1 MAEPLIIVGKGMAA
15 TRLVDELSQR
25 ALGRY
30 SIAVIGAEGRLA
42 YNRVLLSPLLAG
54 EIAEPDI
61 ELKPAAWWRARG
73 VSMIYG
79 RSVAGIDRAAR
90 TVTLEDGLVLPYGKL
105 VLATGSKPLK
115 PPFPGG
121 DLPGVATFRDTAD
134 VGMMRAYAQRGA
146 RIVVIGGGLL
156 GLEAA
161 YGLSKAGGQRAGQ
174 VTPGQ
179 VTLLHLVD
187 RLMERQLDA
196 EGAGL
201 LAAAITAR
209 GIDVRLSS
217 ATKGFVGTDK
227 VEGVELQDGTI
238 IPADLVVIAI
248 GVRPNADL
256 ARAAGLAVNRGIVVD
271 DAMASE
277 DANIFAIGECAEHRG
292 QVYGLVEPAYEQ
304 ARVLAMR
311 LAGQKS
317 AGQESAGTEAAYAGS
332 LLATNL
338 KVSGVGVFSA
348 GEFEAGEGT
357 EVLVLRD
364 PAAGIYR
371 KFVLRDGRLAGCV
384 LVGDTQGALFYL
396 GLIRSGQDISA
407 IRADLPFGE
416 PYCIREAA

>member
-30 SIAVIGAEGRLA
+30 SIAVIGSEPRLA

-73 VSMIYG
+73 VSTLYG
-79 RSVAGIDRAAR
+79 RAVAGIDRTGK
-90 TVTLEDGLVLPYGKL
+90 TVTLEGGLCLPYGKL
-105 VLATGSKPLK
+105 VLATGSKPVK

-121 DLPGVATFRDTAD
+121 ELPGVATFRDTAD
-134 VGMMRAYAQRGA
+134 VGMMRSYAERGA

-161 YGLSKAGGQRAGQ
+161 YGLARAGGQRAA
-174 VTPGQ
+174 Q

-187 RLMERQLDA
+187 RLIERQLDA
-196 EGAGL
+196 EGAAL
-201 LAAAITAR
+201 LASAMAAR
-209 GIDVRLSS
+209 GIEVRLNS
-217 ATKGFVGTDK
+217 ATKGFVGREK
-227 VEGVELQDGTI
+227 VEGVELQDGTV

-248 GVRPNADL
+248 GVRPNAEL
-256 ARAAGLAVNRGIVVD
+256 AGVAGLHLNRGIVVD
-271 DAMASE
+271 DGLTSDDPA
-277 DANIFAIGECAEHRG
+277 IFAIGECAEHRG

-304 ARVLAMR
+304 ARVLATR
-311 LAGQKS
+311 LAGKQ
-317 AGQESAGTEAAYAGS
+317 AAYAGS

-348 GEFEAGEGT
+348 GEFEAGEGA
-357 EVLVLRD
+357 EVVVLRD
-364 PAAGIYR
+364 RAAGIYR
-371 KFVLRDGRLAGCV
+371 KFVLRDGRLAGCI

-396 GLIRSGQDISA
+396 GLIRSGQDVSA

-416 PYCIREAA
+416 PYCVREAA

>member
-1 MAEPLIIVGKGMAA
+1 MAQPLVIVGKGMAA

-90 TVTLEDGLVLPYGKL
+90 TVTLEDGLALPYGKL

-121 DLPGVATFRDTAD
+121 DLAGVATFRDTAD

-161 YGLSKAGGQRAGQ
+161 YGLSKAGGQRA
-174 VTPGQ
+174 GQ

-248 GVRPNADL
+248 GVRPNIDL

-277 DANIFAIGECAEHRG
+277 DASIFAIGECAEHRG

-317 AGQESAGTEAAYAGS
+317 AGVEAAYAGS

-348 GEFEAGEGT
+348 GEFEAGEGA
-357 EVLVLRD
+357 EILVLRD
-364 PAAGIYR
+364 PKAGIYR
-371 KFVLRDGRLAGCV
+371 KFVLREGRLAGCV

-396 GLIRSGQDISA
+396 GLIRSGQEISA

>member
-79 RSVAGIDRAAR
+79 RAVAGIDRAAR
-90 TVTLEDGLVLPYGKL
+90 TVTLEDGLALPYGKL

-134 VGMMRAYAQRGA
+134 VGMMRAYAERGA

-161 YGLSKAGGQRAGQ
+161 YGLSRAGGK
-174 VTPGQ
+174 

-227 VEGVELQDGTI
+227 VEGVELQDGSV

-248 GVRPNADL
+248 GVRPNIDL

-271 DAMASE
+271 DAMASV
-277 DANIFAIGECAEHRG
+277 DADVFAIGECAEHRG

-317 AGQESAGTEAAYAGS
+317 AGVEAAYAGS

-348 GEFEAGEGT
+348 GEFEAGEGA
-357 EVLVLRD
+357 EILVLRD
-364 PAAGIYR
+364 PTAGIYR
-371 KFVLRDGRLAGCV
+371 KFVLREGRLTGCV

-396 GLIRSGQDISA
+396 GLIRSGQEISA

-416 PYCIREAA
+416 PYCAKPRISEAA

>member
-30 SIAVIGAEGRLA
+30 SVAVIGAEPRLA

-54 EIAEPDI
+54 EIAEPEI
-61 ELKPAAWWRARG
+61 ELKPAAWWRDRG
-73 VSMIYG
+73 VSMLYG
-79 RSVAGIDRAAR
+79 KPVTGIDRAAKC
-90 TVTLEDGLVLPYGKL
+90 VTLADGLTLPYGKL

-134 VGMMRAYAQRGA
+134 VQAMRAYAVRGA
-146 RIVVIGGGLL
+146 RITVIGGGLL

-161 YGLSKAGGQRAGQ
+161 HGLARAGGQRA
-174 VTPGQ
+174 GQ

-196 EGAGL
+196 EGAVL
-201 LAAAITAR
+201 LASAMAMR
-209 GIDVRLSS
+209 GVEIRLNS
-217 ATKGFVGTDK
+217 ATKGFVGTDR
-227 VEGVELQDGTI
+227 VEGVELQDGTV
-238 IPADLVVIAI
+238 IPAELVVIAI
-248 GVRPNADL
+248 GVRPNTDL
-256 ARAAGLAVNRGIVVD
+256 AAAAGLDIARGIVVD
-271 DAMASE
+271 DALATS
-277 DANIFAIGECAEHRG
+277 DPAISAIGECAEHRG

-304 ARVLAMR
+304 ARTLAACLTGR
-311 LAGQKS
+311 EAG
-317 AGQESAGTEAAYAGS
+317 YAGS

-348 GEFEAGEGT
+348 GEFEAGEGAET
-357 EVLVLRD
+357 MVLRD
-364 PAAGIYR
+364 RGAGIYR
-371 KFVLRDGRLAGCV
+371 KFVLREGRLAGCV

-396 GLIRSGQDISA
+396 GLIRSQQDITPF
-407 IRADLPFGE
+407 RAELPFGE
-416 PYCIREAA
+416 AYCIGEAA

>member
-1 MAEPLIIVGKGMAA
+1 MAA

-30 SIAVIGAEGRLA
+30 SIAVIGAESRLA

-54 EIAEPDI
+54 EIGETDI
-61 ELKPAAWWRARG
+61 ELKPAAWWKARG
-73 VSMIYG
+73 VSTLYG
-79 RSVAGIDRAAR
+79 RAVSGIDRLAR
-90 TVTLEDGLVLPYGKL
+90 TVTLEGGLSLPYGKL
-105 VLATGSKPLK
+105 VLATGSNPLK

-121 DLPGVATFRDTAD
+121 DLRGVATFRDTTD
-134 VGMMRAYAQRGA
+134 VGMMRAYAERGA

-161 YGLSKAGGQRAGQ
+161 YGLSRAG
-174 VTPGQ
+174 GQ

-196 EGAGL
+196 EGAAL
-201 LAAAITAR
+201 LASAISAR
-209 GIDVRLSS
+209 GIQVRLNA

-227 VEGVELQDGTI
+227 VEGVELSDGTI

-248 GVRPNADL
+248 GVRPNVDL
-256 ARAAGLAVNRGIVVD
+256 GRAAGIAVNRGIIVD
-271 DAMASE
+271 DGLAS
-277 DANIFAIGECAEHRG
+277 DDDSIFAIGECAEHRG
-292 QVYGLVEPAYEQ
+292 SVYGLVEPAYEQ
-304 ARVLAMR
+304 ARVLATR
-311 LAGQKS
+311 LAGKP
-317 AGQESAGTEAAYAGS
+317 AAYEGS

-348 GEFEAGEGT
+348 GEFEAGEGAET
-357 EVLVLRD
+357 VVLRD
-364 PAAGIYR
+364 RVSGIYR
-371 KFVLRDGRLAGCV
+371 KFVLREGRLAGCV

-416 PYCIREAA
+416 PYCIERAA

>member
-30 SIAVIGAEGRLA
+30 SVAVIGAEPRLA

-61 ELKPAAWWRARG
+61 ELKPAAWWQARG
-73 VSMIYG
+73 VSMLYG
-79 RSVAGIDRAAR
+79 KPVTGIDRRAR
-90 TVTLEDGLVLPYGKL
+90 TVTLQGGLTLPYGKL

-134 VGMMRAYAQRGA
+134 VQAMRAYAARGA

-161 YGLSKAGGQRAGQ
+161 YGLARAGGK
-174 VTPGQ
+174 
-179 VTLLHLVD
+179 VTLLHLVG

-196 EGAGL
+196 EGAAL
-201 LAAAITAR
+201 LASAMAMR
-209 GIDVRLSS
+209 GVEIRLNS
-217 ATKGFVGTDK
+217 ATNCFVGTDK
-227 VEGVELQDGTI
+227 VEGVALQDGTV
-238 IPADLVVIAI
+238 IPAELVVIAI
-248 GVRPNADL
+248 GVRPNTDL
-256 ARAAGLAVNRGIVVD
+256 AAAAGLEIARGIVVD
-271 DAMASE
+271 DALATS
-277 DANIFAIGECAEHRG
+277 DPAIFAIGECAEHRG

-304 ARVLAMR
+304 ARTLAAR
-311 LAGQKS
+311 LTGREAG
-317 AGQESAGTEAAYAGS
+317 YAGS

-348 GEFEAGEGT
+348 GEFEASEGAET
-357 EVLVLRD
+357 VVLRD
-364 PAAGIYR
+364 RSAGIYR
-371 KFVLRDGRLAGCV
+371 KFVLREGRLAGCV

-396 GLIRSGQDISA
+396 GLIRSLQDITPF
-407 IRADLPFGE
+407 RADLPFGE
-416 PYCIREAA
+416 GYCIGEAA

>member
-1 MAEPLIIVGKGMAA
+1 MAEPLVIVGKGMAA

-30 SIAVIGAEGRLA
+30 SIAVIGEEGRLA

-54 EIAEPDI
+54 EVAAPDI
-61 ELKPAAWWRARG
+61 ELKPAAWWKARG
-73 VSMIYG
+73 VSTIYG
-79 RSVAGIDRAAR
+79 RAVAGIDRAR
-90 TVTLEDGLVLPYGKL
+90 NTVTLSDGLSLPYGKL

-121 DLPGVATFRDTAD
+121 DLPGVATFRDTRD
-134 VGMMRAYAQRGA
+134 VETMRSYAGRGA

-161 YGLSKAGGQRAGQ
+161 YGLSKAGGE
-174 VTPGQ
+174 

-196 EGAGL
+196 EGAAL
-201 LAAAITAR
+201 LASAMAER
-209 GIDVRLSS
+209 GIAVRLNS
-217 ATKGFVGTDK
+217 ATKGFVGTDR
-227 VEGVELQDGTI
+227 VEGVELQDGAV

-248 GVRPNADL
+248 GVRPNVEL
-256 ARAAGLAVNRGIVVD
+256 AKAAGLTVNRGVVVD
-271 DAMASE
+271 DAMAS
-277 DANIFAIGECAEHRG
+277 DDPAIFAIGECAEHRG

-304 ARVLAMR
+304 ARVLATN
-311 LAGQKS
+311 LAGKS
-317 AGQESAGTEAAYAGS
+317 ASYAGS
-332 LLATNL
+332 LLSTNL

-348 GEFEAGEGT
+348 GEFEAAGDAET
-357 EVLVLRD
+357 VVLRD
-364 PAAGIYR
+364 PASGIYR
-371 KFVLRDGRLAGCV
+371 KFVLREGRLAGCV
-384 LVGDTQGALFYL
+384 LVGDTRGALFYL

-416 PYCIREAA
+416 PYCTGRALPEAA

>member
-1 MAEPLIIVGKGMAA
+1 MAEPLVIVGKGMAA

-30 SIAVIGAEGRLA
+30 SIAVIGAEPRLA

-54 EIAEPDI
+54 EIGEPEI
-61 ELKPAAWWRARG
+61 ELKPAAWWQARG
-73 VSMIYG
+73 VSMLYG
-79 RSVAGIDRAAR
+79 KPVTGIDRAAKS
-90 TVTLEDGLVLPYGKL
+90 VTLADGLTLPYGKL

-134 VGMMRAYAQRGA
+134 VEAMRSYAERGA
-146 RIVVIGGGLL
+146 RVVVIGGGLL

-161 YGLSKAGGQRAGQ
+161 YGLARAG
-174 VTPGQ
+174 GQ

-201 LAAAITAR
+201 LAAAIMQR
-209 GIDVRLSS
+209 GIAVRLNAS
-217 ATKGFVGTDK
+217 TKGFVGKGK
-227 VEGVELQDGTI
+227 VEAVELADGTLV
-238 IPADLVVIAI
+238 PADLVVIAI
-248 GVRPNADL
+248 GVRPNTDL
-256 ARAAGLAVNRGIVVD
+256 ANTAGLKANRGIVVD
-271 DAMASE
+271 DGMASE
-277 DANIFAIGECAEHRG
+277 DPSIFAIGECAEHRG

-304 ARVLAMR
+304 ARVLATR
-311 LAGQKS
+311 LAGKE
-317 AGQESAGTEAAYAGS
+317 AGYIGS
-332 LLATNL
+332 LLSTNL

-348 GEFEAGEGT
+348 GEFEVGEGA
-357 EVLVLRD
+357 EVIVLRD
-364 PAAGIYR
+364 PAVGVYR

-384 LVGDTQGALFYL
+384 LVGDTTGALFYL
-396 GLIRSGQDISA
+396 GLIRSQQDISP

-416 PYCIREAA
+416 AYCARAA

>member
-1 MAEPLIIVGKGMAA
+1 MAEPLVIVGKGMAA

-30 SIAVIGAEGRLA
+30 SIAVIGAEPRLA

-54 EIAEPDI
+54 EIGEPEI
-61 ELKPAAWWRARG
+61 ELKPAAWWQARG
-73 VSMIYG
+73 VSMLYG
-79 RSVAGIDRAAR
+79 KPVTRLNRAAKS
-90 TVTLEDGLVLPYGKL
+90 VTLADGLALPYGKL

-121 DLPGVATFRDTAD
+121 ELPGVATFRDTAD
-134 VGMMRAYAQRGA
+134 VEAMRGYAERGA

-161 YGLSKAGGQRAGQ
+161 YGLARAGGK
-174 VTPGQ
+174 

-201 LAAAITAR
+201 LAAAMAQR
-209 GIDVRLSS
+209 GIAVRLNAS
-217 ATKGFVGTDK
+217 TKGFVGRDK
-227 VEGVELQDGTI
+227 VEAVELADGTL

-248 GVRPNADL
+248 GVRPNIDL
-256 ARAAGLAVNRGIVVD
+256 ADNAGIATNRGIVVD
-271 DAMASE
+271 DHMGSE
-277 DANIFAIGECAEHRG
+277 DASIFAIGECAEHRG

-304 ARVLAMR
+304 ARVLATR
-311 LAGQKS
+311 LAGK
-317 AGQESAGTEAAYAGS
+317 EASYSGS
-332 LLATNL
+332 LLSTNL

-348 GEFEAGEGT
+348 GEFEAGDGA
-357 EVLVLRD
+357 EVMVLRD
-364 PAAGIYR
+364 PSSGVYR
-371 KFVLRDGRLAGCV
+371 KFVLRGGRLAGCV
-384 LVGDTQGALFYL
+384 LVGDTAGALFYL
-396 GLIRSGQDISA
+396 GLIRSQQDITP

-416 PYCIREAA
+416 AYCARAA

>member
-79 RSVAGIDRAAR
+79 RAVAGIDRAAR
-90 TVTLEDGLVLPYGKL
+90 TVTLEDGLALPYGKL

-161 YGLSKAGGQRAGQ
+161 YGLSKAGGK
-174 VTPGQ
+174 
-179 VTLLHLVD
+179 VTLLHLVE

-248 GVRPNADL
+248 GVRPNTDL
-256 ARAAGLAVNRGIVVD
+256 AKAAGLAVNRGIVVD

-317 AGQESAGTEAAYAGS
+317 AGVEAAYAGS

-348 GEFEAGEGT
+348 GEFEAGEGA
-357 EVLVLRD
+357 EILVLRD
-364 PAAGIYR
+364 PTAGIYR
-371 KFVLRDGRLAGCV
+371 KFVLREGRLAGCV

-396 GLIRSGQDISA
+396 GLIRSGQEISA

-416 PYCIREAA
+416 PYCANGRIGEAA

>member
-30 SIAVIGAEGRLA
+30 SIAVIGAEDRLA

-61 ELKPAAWWRARG
+61 ELKPAAWWKARG
-73 VSMIYG
+73 VSTIYG
-79 RSVAGIDRAAR
+79 RSVEAIDRAAK
-90 TVTLEDGLVLPYGKL
+90 TVTLAGGLSLPYGKL

-121 DLPGVATFRDTAD
+121 ELPGVATFRDTAD
-134 VGMMRAYAQRGA
+134 VGLMRGYAERGA
-146 RIVVIGGGLL
+146 KIVVIGGGLL

-161 YGLSKAGGQRAGQ
+161 YGLSKAGGA
-174 VTPGQ
+174 

-196 EGAGL
+196 EGAAL
-201 LAAAITAR
+201 LAAAMGAR
-209 GIDVRLSS
+209 GIAVRLNS
-217 ATKGFVGTDK
+217 ATKGFVGSGK
-227 VEGVELQDGTI
+227 VEGVELADGTI

-248 GVRPNADL
+248 GVRPNTDLAKAADL
-256 ARAAGLAVNRGIVVD
+256 AVDRGIVVD
-271 DAMASE
+271 DAMAS
-277 DANIFAIGECAEHRG
+277 DDPAIFAIGECAQHRG
-292 QVYGLVEPAYEQ
+292 SVYGLVEPAYEQ
-304 ARVLAMR
+304 ARVLATN
-311 LAGQKS
+311 LAGK
-317 AGQESAGTEAAYAGS
+317 TAAYAGS
-332 LLATNL
+332 LLSTNL

-348 GEFEAGEGT
+348 GEFEAGEGA
-357 EVLVLRD
+357 EIVVLRD
-364 PAAGIYR
+364 PVAGIYR
-371 KFVLRDGRLAGCV
+371 KFVLREGRLVGCV

-416 PYCIREAA
+416 PWCADGRVPEAA

>member
-1 MAEPLIIVGKGMAA
+1 MAEPLIIVWKGMAA

-25 ALGRY
+25 ALGRHA
-30 SIAVIGAEGRLA
+30 IAVIGAEGRLA

-54 EIAEPDI
+54 EIGEAEI
-61 ELKPAAWWRARG
+61 ELKPAAWWQARG
-73 VSMIYG
+73 VSTLYG
-79 RSVAGIDRAAR
+79 RAVSGIDRGAK
-90 TVTLEDGLVLPYGKL
+90 TVTLEDGLTLPYGKL
-105 VLATGSKPLK
+105 VLATGSTPLK

-121 DLPGVATFRDTAD
+121 NLPGVATFRDTAD
-134 VGMMRAYAQRGA
+134 VAMMRAYAERGA

-161 YGLSKAGGQRAGQ
+161 YGLSKAGGQ
-174 VTPGQ
+174 

-196 EGAGL
+196 EGAAL
-201 LAAAITAR
+201 LASAITAR
-209 GIDVRLSS
+209 GIAVKLGA
-217 ATKGFVGTDK
+217 ATKGFVGTEK
-227 VEGVELQDGTI
+227 VEGVELQDGTV

-248 GVRPNADL
+248 GVRPNTHL
-256 ARAAGLAVNRGIVVD
+256 AQAAGIAVNRGILVD
-271 DAMASE
+271 DGMGSD

-292 QVYGLVEPAYEQ
+292 SVYGLVEPAYEQ

-311 LAGQKS
+311 LSGQ
-317 AGQESAGTEAAYAGS
+317 AAAYEGS

-348 GEFEAGEGT
+348 GEFEASDGAET
-357 EVLVLRD
+357 LVLRD
-364 PAAGIYR
+364 RNAGIYR
-371 KFVLRDGRLAGCV
+371 KFVLREGRLAGCV

-416 PYCIREAA
+416 PYCIARAA

>member
-30 SIAVIGAEGRLA
+30 SIAVIGAEDRLA

-54 EIAEPDI
+54 EIAETDI

-73 VSMIYG
+73 VSTIYG
-79 RSVAGIDRAAR
+79 RSVAGIDRAAK
-90 TVTLEDGLVLPYGKL
+90 TVTLEDGLSLPYGKL

-134 VGMMRAYAQRGA
+134 VGMMRSYAQRGA

-161 YGLSKAGGQRAGQ
+161 YGLSRAGGE
-174 VTPGQ
+174 

-196 EGAGL
+196 EGAAL
-201 LAAAITAR
+201 LASAISAR
-209 GIDVRLSS
+209 GINVRLNA

-227 VEGVELQDGTI
+227 VEGVELEDGTI

-248 GVRPNADL
+248 GVRPNTDL
-256 ARAAGLAVNRGIVVD
+256 AKAAGLTVNRGIVVD
-271 DAMASE
+271 DGMGSD

-292 QVYGLVEPAYEQ
+292 SVYGLVEPAYEQ
-304 ARVLAMR
+304 ARVLATR
-311 LAGQKS
+311 LAGK
-317 AGQESAGTEAAYAGS
+317 AAVYAGS

-348 GEFEAGEGT
+348 GEFEAGEGAET
-357 EVLVLRD
+357 VLLSDRT
-364 PAAGIYR
+364 AGIYR
-371 KFVLRDGRLAGCV
+371 KFVLREGRLAGCV
-384 LVGDTQGALFYL
+384 LVGDTKGALFYL
-396 GLIRSGQDISA
+396 GLIRSGQDITA

-416 PYCIREAA
+416 PYCASGLVREAA